1 MEAESFDKKIRA
13 LLDGADFP
21 YQEADWQQA
30 QALLQKERKRKGLW
44 WLWLLPALVGGTAWW
59 MLMPSQAETQP
70 QSNVKALAHALAEK
84 PNRTTELLA
93 EVDESTAYTRTDEA
107 TAKGHGTSTNES
119 TALPPAPPLPGK
131 NRDTTPADHNN
142 QAADMASSADEVAE
156 RPGLVSYLMARKVQL
171 QSTSFEKPAPTKR
184 PVEPFRF
191 ERPQAKSAPVWALGL
206 YTASQPTWNVSGER
220 GAGSLNWQAGTFAA
234 VQLENGLY
242 GQWLVGMQQQGL
254 RNWNYV
260 NTLTTY
266 DFGFERTTQTLEQRD
281 YWTLQ
286 NALQLGYARGKHR
299 VYGVLSYQ
307 HYLFSRYSLNK
318 QIERQDA
325 TPVIQAENGRAAW
338 PQASVQRFLPGLG
351 YQYEISP
358 AFRLGL
364 QYQFRNASSGNYTLP
379 AAAPWQFSLQYHL
392 FQRQQP

>member
-1 MEAESFDKKIRA
+1 MEAESFDKKIRE

-21 YQEADWQQA
+21 YQEADWLQA

-59 MLMPSQAETQP
+59 MLMPSQAEMQARAEVQALVHVP
-70 QSNVKALAHALAEK
+70 MQKSNT
-84 PNRTTELLA
+84 TTELLA
-93 EVDESTAYTRTDEA
+93 TAEESAALVRNDKSS
-107 TAKGHGTSTNES
+107 AKGRAKES
-119 TALPPAPPLPGK
+119 ATLPPATSFQRN
-131 NRDTTPADHNN
+131 NRDRAPVALNN
-142 QAADMASSADEVAE
+142 QAAEIASSAVEVAE
-156 RPGLVSYLMARKVQL
+156 RPGLISYLLARKVHL
-171 QSTSFEKPAPTKR
+171 QSTSFEKSAPTER
-184 PVEPFRF
+184 PVEPLLF
-191 ERPQAKSAPVWALGL
+191 ERPQGKSAPVWALGL
-206 YTASQPTWNVSGER
+206 YAASQPNWNVSGER

-234 VQLENGLY
+234 VQFDNGFY
-242 GQWLVGMQQQGL
+242 GQLLVGMQQQGL

-260 NTLTTY
+260 NTVTTY
-266 DFGFERTTQTLEQRD
+266 DFGFERTTQTLELRD

-299 VYGVLSYQ
+299 VYGALSYQ
-307 HYLFSRYSLNK
+307 HYLFSRYRLDK

-325 TPVIQAENGRAAW
+325 TPVIQAENGIAAW
-338 PQASVQRFLPGLG
+338 PQAGIQRFSPGLG

-364 QYQFRNASSGNYTLP
+364 QYQFKNESNGLYALP
-379 AAAPWQFSLQYHL
+379 TVAPWQFSLQYHL

>member
-1 MEAESFDKKIRA
+1 MEAESFDKKIRE

-59 MLMPSQAETQP
+59 MLMPSQAEIQARAEV
-70 QSNVKALAHALAEK
+70 QALAHVPTQK
-84 PNRTTELLA
+84 SNTTTELLA
-93 EVDESTAYTRTDEA
+93 TADESAAHARNDESS
-107 TAKGHGTSTNES
+107 AKGRAKSTNES
-119 TALPPAPPLPGK
+119 ATLPPAPSFQRNNG
-131 NRDTTPADHNN
+131 DAAPAKPYN
-142 QAADMASSADEVAE
+142 QAADMASSAVEVAE
-156 RPGLVSYLMARKVQL
+156 RPGLISYLMARKVHL
-171 QSTSFEKPAPTKR
+171 QSTSFEKPAPTER

-266 DFGFERTTQTLEQRD
+266 DFGFERTTQTLELRD

-286 NALQLGYARGKHR
+286 NALQLGYAKGKHR
-299 VYGVLSYQ
+299 VYGALSYQ
-307 HYLFSRYSLNK
+307 HYLFSRYRLNK

-325 TPVIQAENGRAAW
+325 TAVIQAENGRAAW
-338 PQASVQRFLPGLG
+338 PQADIQRFSPGLG

-364 QYQFRNASSGNYTLP
+364 QYQFRNTSSDIYTLP